1 MTDIVMS
8 ALTPTLQIPPD
19 VRGLSE
25 VEVQQKRAQGF
36 GNPPPPPTS
45 RTYTQIIRE
54 NAFTFINGVI
64 FFLGA
69 ALYLVGRPTDAVL
82 SVGIISMNILVSVV
96 QEIRAKRTLDRIAL
110 LTRPKATVIREG
122 KPEQVGPE
130 ELVLGD
136 VLYAAPGDQIVLDG
150 KLAQGKMAV
159 DESPLTGESNPVPK
173 QKDDEVYSG
182 SFCVNGSA
190 FYVAEKVGSD
200 SLANQI
206 TAGAKQFRRILTPLQ
221 SQVVLI
227 VRVML
232 LIVIYLEVLV
242 VLHAVLASV
251 NLPDA
256 IQHSTLIAGL
266 VPNGLFLSISIA
278 YALGAV
284 RIVRFGVLVQQANA
298 IESLSN
304 VNVLCLDKT
313 GTLTTN
319 RLQVNGLHPLAA
331 PETELAQILGDM
343 TANATTLNKTS
354 EAIAEKFHGR
364 KRQVTGEIPFSSA
377 RKWSAIAFGDGE
389 RGSGDG
395 RQGTGDEGRRTKD
408 EGRGERTE
416 ERGLRTEGET
426 RSRRQEAGSRGQMRS
441 NTSGA
446 GDGRGTTEEQF
457 TASNQERI
465 THDGIFAMGAPE
477 MLQPFLPDADYL
489 DDNPAWR
496 DIVIQTQELA
506 EQGLRVL
513 LVVYHRSAELKDE
526 GDASSLPTGMTPL
539 GLVSIRDEL
548 RPEAREA
555 LNNFSEAGVRP
566 KIISGDN
573 PETVA
578 ALAKQAGLKDAKLVS
593 GMDLEKMDAAHFQQA
608 AREAVIFGRITPQQ
622 KEKLVRALRADGNY
636 VAMIGD
642 GVNDVLSLKQ
652 ANLGIAMQSG
662 TQATRAVA
670 DLVLMEDS
678 FGALAPAVTEGQRI
692 VNGMQDILRLYLT
705 RIATMAMV
713 ILSALAIGIFPLE
726 LRQGSLVT
734 LFSVGIPSVLLAIWA
749 RPGAVERGSLAG
761 RLFHFILTPVMVTTL
776 LSLLLFYGTL
786 AAELLRQG
794 APNLAESAD
803 GPLYAAALLT
813 AQSTLV
819 SFLVFVG
826 LLTVVFVEPPTE
838 WWTGGEEFGGDWK
851 PTILAGILTVLF
863 FVIVFVKPLRE
874 IFALSE
880 LGAPELGA
888 AVLLAVVWMMLVR
901 WLWRKRLLAKY
912 LGVKA

>member
-1 MTDIVMS
+1 MS
-8 ALTPTLQIPPD
+8 ATPTLQIPPD
-19 VRGLSE
+19 VRGLSQAE
-25 VEVQQKRAQGF
+25 VEQKRGQGF

-64 FFLGA
+64 FFLGL

-82 SVGIISMNILVSVV
+82 SVGIISINILVSVV

-110 LTRPKATVIREG
+110 LTRPKATVIRDSSAA
-122 KPEQVGPE
+122 QVGPE

-136 VLYAAPGDQIVLDG
+136 ILYVAPGDQIVLDG
-150 KLAQGKMAV
+150 KVIHGKMTV

-173 QKDDEVYSG
+173 HQDDEVYSG

-190 FYVAEKVGSD
+190 YYIAEKVGND

-227 VRVML
+227 VRAML
-232 LIVIYLEVLV
+232 MIVIYLEVLV
-242 VLHAVLASV
+242 VLHAVLESV

-319 RLQVNGLHPLAA
+319 RLQVNALHPLAA
-331 PETELAQILGDM
+331 SEDDLAHILGDM
-343 TANATTLNKTS
+343 TANATTQNKTS
-354 EAIAEKFHGR
+354 EAIAEKFPGR
-364 KRQVTGEIPFSSA
+364 KRKVVGEIPFSSA
-377 RKWSAIAFGDGE
+377 LKWSAIAFCDDGGE
-389 RGSGDG
+389 EMEGG
-395 RQGTGDEGRRTKD
+395 RTTNNERRT
-408 EGRGERTE
+408 T
-416 ERGLRTEGET
+416 
-426 RSRRQEAGSRGQMRS
+426 
-441 NTSGA
+441 N
-446 GDGRGTTEEQF
+446 
-457 TASNQERI
+457 NQERI
-465 THDGIFAMGAPE
+465 TNNGIFALGAPE
-477 MLQPFLPDADYL
+477 MLQPYLPDADDL

-496 DIVIQTQELA
+496 DIVIQTQQLA

-513 LVVYHRSAELKDE
+513 LVAHHPSTELKE
-526 GDASSLPTGMTPL
+526 AGDASRLPQGMTAL
-539 GLVSIRDEL
+539 GLVSILDEL
-548 RPEAREA
+548 RPEAQQT
-555 LNNFSEAGVRP
+555 LHNFMQAGVRP

-593 GMDLEKMDAAHFQQA
+593 GMDLEKMSEAQFQQA
-608 AREAVIFGRITPQQ
+608 AREAAIFGRIKPQQ
-622 KEKLVRALRADGNY
+622 KEKLIRALRADGNY

-670 DLVLMEDS
+670 DLVLMQDS
-678 FGALAPAVTEGQRI
+678 FAALAPAVTEGQRI
-692 VNGMQDILRLYLT
+692 VNGMQDILKLYLT

-749 RPGAVERGSLAG
+749 RPGASDRRSLAG
-761 RLFHFILTPVMVTTL
+761 RLFHFILTPVLVTTL
-776 LSLLLFYGTL
+776 FSLLIFYGTL
-786 AAELLRQG
+786 VGEL
-794 APNLAESAD
+794 SASIGTLNFTD
-803 GPLYAAALLT
+803 ALTEPSYPSALLK

-819 SFLVFVG
+819 TFLALVG
-826 LLTVVFVEPPTE
+826 LLTVIFVVPPTE
-838 WWTGGEEFGGDWK
+838 WWTGGDDLAGDWK
-851 PTILAGILTVLF
+851 PTILAGILAVVV
-863 FVIVFVKPLRE
+863 FVILFVRPLRE
-874 IFALSE
+874 LFALSE
-880 LGAPELGA
+880 LGVVELGT
-888 AVLLAVVWMMLVR
+888 AVLFAVVWVFLVR
-901 WLWRKRLLAKY
+901 WLWRQRLFAKY
-912 LGVKA
+912 LGVKQ

>member
-1 MTDIVMS
+1 MS
-8 ALTPTLQIPPD
+8 ATPILQIPPD
-19 VRGLSE
+19 VRGLSQAE
-25 VEVQQKRAQGF
+25 VEQKRAQGF

-45 RTYTQIIRE
+45 RTYIQIIRE

-64 FFLGA
+64 FALGV

-82 SVGIISMNILVSVV
+82 SVGIISINILVSVI

-122 KPEQVGPE
+122 AAAQVGPE

-150 KLAQGKMAV
+150 KLLQGKMAV

-173 QKDDEVYSG
+173 QQGDEVYSG

-190 FYVAEKVGSD
+190 YYVAEKVGSD

-221 SQVVLI
+221 SQIVLVV
-227 VRVML
+227 RAML
-232 LIVIYLEVLV
+232 MIVIYLEILV
-242 VLHAVLASV
+242 ILHAVLESV

-319 RLQVNGLHPLAA
+319 RLQVNALHPLAVS
-331 PETELAQILGDM
+331 EQELAQILGDM
-343 TANATTLNKTS
+343 TANTTTQNKTS
-354 EAIAEKFHGR
+354 EALAEKFPGR
-364 KRQVTGEIPFSSA
+364 KRKVAGEIPFSSA
-377 RKWSAIAFGDGE
+377 LKWSAIAFCDDP
-389 RGSGDG
+389 S
-395 RQGTGDEGRRTKD
+395 
-408 EGRGERTE
+408 
-416 ERGLRTEGET
+416 
-426 RSRRQEAGSRGQMRS
+426 
-441 NTSGA
+441 
-446 GDGRGTTEEQF
+446 
-457 TASNQERI
+457 
-465 THDGIFAMGAPE
+465 GIFALGAPE
-477 MLQPFLPDADYL
+477 MLQPYLPDADDL

-496 DIVIQTQELA
+496 DIVIQTQQLA

-513 LVVYHRSAELKDE
+513 LVTHHPSTELKDE
-526 GDASSLPTGMTPL
+526 GDASRLPPGLTAL
-539 GLVSIRDEL
+539 GLVSILDEL
-548 RPEAREA
+548 RPEAQQA
-555 LNNFSEAGVRP
+555 LNNFIQAGVRP

-593 GMDLEKMDAAHFQQA
+593 GMDLEKMNEAQFHQA
-608 AREAVIFGRITPQQ
+608 AREATIFGRITPQQ
-622 KEKLVRALRADGNY
+622 KEKLIRALRADGNY

-670 DLVLMEDS
+670 DLVLMQDS

-692 VNGMQDILRLYLT
+692 VNGMQDILKLYLT

-749 RPGAVERGSLAG
+749 RPGATDRRSLAG
-761 RLFHFILTPVMVTTL
+761 SLFHFLLTPVLVTTL
-776 LSLLLFYGTL
+776 FSLLIFYGTFV
-786 AAELLRQG
+786 G
-794 APNLAESAD
+794 D
-803 GPLYAAALLT
+803 LYASLGTLNFTDQAIAPFYSSALLT

-819 SFLVFVG
+819 FFLVLVG
-826 LLTVVFVEPPTE
+826 LLTVVFVVPPTE
-838 WWTGGEEFGGDWK
+838 WWTGGDELAGDWK
-851 PTILAGILTVLF
+851 PTILAGVLALVSL
-863 FVIVFVKPLRE
+863 VIIFVKPLRE
-874 IFALSE
+874 LFALSE
-880 LGAPELGA
+880 LGAFELGTA
-888 AVLLAVVWMMLVR
+888 VVFAVLWMFLVR
-901 WLWRKRLLAKY
+901 WLWRKRLFAKY
-912 LGVKA
+912 LGLKQ